1 MLNELVIAFNTVAKH
16 QEMNSDKKFFDS
28 NTFQGKNKRGGG
40 GFLQGIHGK
49 QTWKTLLLID
59 KNLN

>member
-28 NTFQGKNKRGGG
+28 NTFQGKNKRGGA
-40 GFLQGIHGK
+40 FYREYMVNKLGK
-49 QTWKTLLLID
+49 LCC
-59 KNLN
+59 